1 MTILDR
7 IKIIAKEQGLTISS
21 IEEKLAFGKNSMYR
35 WDTNSPS
42 VDKVLLVANLLD
54 TSIEYLITG
63 NDKSIFSVPNNN
75 ENELIKK
82 YNQLSEIDK
91 NKIDIFIEIASLKKE
106 QSNSLSNTN
115 KKNIINEN
123 STHYNTNKKIV
134 PILGKVAAGIPITL
148 VEEYL
153 YKVVAPSDKADFAT
167 VANGTS
173 MEPVIHN
180 GENIFIKSMQSLDNG
195 DICVFDIDGETT
207 CKRFKYDSTNKTVI
221 LTSFNSTFKPLT
233 YPLKNYQGIFRIIG
247 KVILT
252 DDQEDRYHNFI
263 RK

>member
-91 NKIDIFIEIASLKKE
+91 NKIDIFI
-106 QSNSLSNTN
+106 
-115 KKNIINEN
+115 
-123 STHYNTNKKIV
+123 
-134 PILGKVAAGIPITL
+134 
-148 VEEYL
+148 
-153 YKVVAPSDKADFAT
+153 
-167 VANGTS
+167 
-173 MEPVIHN
+173 
-180 GENIFIKSMQSLDNG
+180 KSMQSLDNG
-195 DICVFDIDGETT
+195 DIGVFDIDGETT
-207 CKRFKYDSTNKTVI
+207 CKRFKYDSTTKTVI

-252 DDQEDRYHNFI
+252 DDQEDRYHSFI